1 MYVTRQVFILLP
13 LFHSAAIAFPQQ
25 TGTVTAYA
33 TPAIITPAVA
43 LRCSD
48 GQLAIYTTDCTLGTP
63 VSYCSRPE
71 PPMKCPQGFF
81 SSVWHPDHCME
92 QPTCF
97 PLNAAWIT
105 TECSNGALAYATST
119 LYEGTLAGGQSTI
132 ISGAYLLFLGS
143 SSLYNYSPRQVKGQR
158 NETSNWFLM
167 TKAVS
172 CSCAEDQWYSMT
184 LLEGS
189 TTYDTFCMPSSY
201 CPLGMTTSVSF
212 NDYCVTAPAS
222 ACSGIPMETNF
233 CKCSY
238 AGQTPVYPEYP
249 GAVPTRCEF

>member
-1 MYVTRQVFILLP
+1 TLYLTGQVFILLS
-13 LFHSAAIAFPQQ
+13 LFLSAAIAFPQQ

-48 GQLAIYTTDCTLGTP
+48 GQLAIYTTDCTLGIP

-71 PPMKCPQGFF
+71 PPIKCPQGFF
-81 SSVWHPDHCME
+81 PSVWHPDHCME
-92 QPTCF
+92 QSTCF

-119 LYEGTLAGGQSTI
+119 LYDGTLAGGQSTI
-132 ISGAYLLFLGS
+132 ISGAPG
-143 SSLYNYSPRQVKGQR
+143 
-158 NETSNWFLM
+158 NETSNWFSV

-172 CSCAEDQWYSMT
+172 CSCAEDQWYSMA

-189 TTYDTFCMPSSY
+189 TTYDSFCMPSSY
-201 CPLGMTTSVSF
+201 CPPGMTTSVSF
-212 NDYCVTAPAS
+212 NDYCVTAPARI
-222 ACSGIPMETNF
+222 CSGIPMETNF
-233 CKCSY
+233 CKCAY
-238 AGQTPVYPEYP
+238 AGQTPVYPEYQ
-249 GAVPTRCEF
+249 GAVPTGCEF